1 VFDDSRSF
9 ITRAF
14 LRAEFDLD
22 YRAYTAEDDAE
33 LLQRLRDWDG
43 RLRLSETQAEG
54 AFTQTFFVDTWG
66 YGESGRVAPEAHT
79 IIAKLPVPGEGAG
92 GGAGEADLALGWFR
106 GRKDAIPQVLCEF
119 KDIRSKLD
127 AKQNRKGSTR
137 SPVEQCLNYVR
148 GARRGLFGNE
158 PVQPWWGLVTDMNEF
173 RLYWWDRAPAEYIRF
188 VIRREELFSG
198 GNYDLLSESEDAR
211 FDRYLFARLFSR
223 DMLLSDAGRPLLL
236 RLVERQWAG
245 GRKLEGAFYKN
256 YKDVRERLYSVVRLN
271 NPQFPGRPGELL
283 RLTQKLL
290 DRFIFAFFCE
300 DMGERMSFPPHML
313 KDFLRNRSVE
323 PLYDENGPELWDFY
337 KRLFGLMNSGGTLNR
352 LTLPKINGG
361 LFAPDPLIDGLSIP
375 NHVFAKA
382 EQGTNEASLESDT
395 NTLFYLCARY
405 NYAARGDVKESLSLY
420 ILGHIFEQSITEL
433 EYREGELE
441 NRETIAKLSKRKRD
455 GVYYTPEPV
464 VNYLVEQTLGPWFAD
479 ARTACGYPNPEQGTP
494 TAAAA
499 AAYVERL
506 RSIRIVDPAC
516 GSGAFLISAFR
527 RLLAE
532 RIAAARDGER
542 ARGGTPG
549 AIDETPLIA
558 EILRNNIYGV
568 DINPASVEI
577 AKLALWLHSARA
589 SAPLSSLQHTIRI
602 GNSLVGEDF
611 WAGRQRTPEAEE
623 RVRTLDWRAA
633 FPEVWPAGCDGGF
646 DIVLGNPPYVK
657 LQNLTKVDPDVVAYL
672 QAERR
677 GDTYQTAR
685 TGNFDLYLPF
695 IEKGLRLL
703 GPGGRMA
710 YIAPSLWPVNQYGE
724 GLRSLVRRGR
734 HLDRWLDFKSH
745 QVFEDVIT
753 YTALQFFTREQ
764 CDAMRIAPAPNGEM
778 ADIDWSDPELVV
790 PYEDFP
796 ETGEWLIATGAER
809 ALIGRLARDCVR
821 LDHPSLTSGIIV
833 GIQTSADHIYHLE
846 RLGAGR
852 YKGTPKGK
860 GAMPYE
866 IEIEDAIMK
875 PLVSGPEAK
884 RYEEPQTNTYLLFP
898 YERDA
903 RGVMRLI
910 AAEDMA
916 QRFPQAWAHLRRWEE
931 DLRRRES
938 GKMDRDKDWW
948 GYVYLKNMAKQDSAK
963 LIVPRLV
970 EHLKCSLDA
979 EGGVFLDNVDAG
991 GILPTPN
998 VDLSYL
1004 MAVLNGPV
1012 ADFVFRIIAKPFQN
1026 DYRSANKQF
1035 IAPLPVPAALPEA
1048 RTDVAACARRLQQR
1062 WTDRRYFL
1070 QQAADRLSVLAR
1082 ARHPARW
1089 LWPELP
1095 TLPEMAEQAPRGLR
1109 IATDRRTWAGE
1120 RLDEMEAAR
1129 VEGLQAALDR
1139 GGRREVRF
1147 ENGEL
1152 RLYVSGAVVLGK
1164 IYLDEAAGRLTE
1176 AYWRWLLLSGPGREA
1191 ERFAS
1196 DLRKPPAFSDAPAV
1210 AQFIE
1215 RVAALAEEVAA
1226 IETGER
1232 TLNETLYAL
1241 YRLTPDERNLVEN
1254 EPGRRN
1260 AALAGG

>member
-22 YRAYTAEDDAE
+22 YRAYTAERDAE

-43 RLRLSETQAEG
+43 RLLLSETQAEG

-66 YGESGRVAPEAHT
+66 YGESGRVAPEEHT
-79 IIAKLPVPGEGAG
+79 IIAKLPIPGEGAG
-92 GGAGEADLALGWFR
+92 GGGGEADLALGWFR
-106 GRKDAIPQVLCEF
+106 GRRDVIPQVLCEF

-158 PVQPWWGLVTDMNEF
+158 PVQPWWGLITDMNEF

-188 VIRREELFSG
+188 FIRREDLLSG
-198 GNYDLLSESEDAR
+198 SYDLLGESEDAR
-211 FDRYLFARLFSR
+211 FDRYLFAKLFSR
-223 DMLLSDAGRPLLL
+223 GMLLSEAGRPLLL
-236 RLVERQWAG
+236 RLVERQWAK
-245 GRKLEGAFYKN
+245 GRKLEGEFYDR
-256 YKDVRERLYSVVRLN
+256 YKEVRERLYNVLRLN
-271 NPQFPGRPGELL
+271 NSEFPGRAGELL

-300 DMGERMSFPPHML
+300 DMGERMLFPPQML
-313 KDFLRNRSVE
+313 KDFLRSRSIE
-323 PLYDENGPELWDFY
+323 PFYDENGSELWDFF
-337 KRLFGLMNSGGTLNR
+337 KRLFRLMNTGGTMAR
-352 LTLPKINGG
+352 LTLPEINGG
-361 LFAPDPLIDGLSIP
+361 LFAPDPVIDGLSIP

-382 EQGTNEASLESDT
+382 GQGLNEASLESDT
-395 NTLFYLCARY
+395 NTLVYLGARY

-441 NRETIAKLSKRKRD
+441 GRETVAKLSKRKRD

-479 ARTACGYPNPEQGTP
+479 AKAACGYRNPDEGAP
-494 TAAAA
+494 TAAIA

-506 RSIRIVDPAC
+506 REIRIVDPAC

-532 RIAAARDGER
+532 RLAAARDVER
-542 ARGGTPG
+542 ASGGTPG
-549 AIDETPLIA
+549 AINETPFIA
-558 EILRNNIYGV
+558 EILRDNIYGV

-589 SAPLSSLQHTIRI
+589 AAPLSSLEHTIRI

-611 WAGRQRTPEAEE
+611 WAGRQRTPQADE
-623 RVRTLDWRAA
+623 RVRTLDWHAA
-633 FPEVWPAGCDGGF
+633 FPEVWPVGRDGGF

-672 QAERR
+672 QAERG
-677 GDTYQTAR
+677 GDTYQSAR

-703 GPGGRMA
+703 APGGRMA

-745 QVFEDVIT
+745 QIFEDVIT

-778 ADIDWSDPELVV
+778 ADIEWSDPELVV
-790 PYEDFP
+790 SYEDFP

-833 GIQTSADHIYHLE
+833 GIQTSADSIYHLE

-866 IEIEDAIMK
+866 VEIEDTIMK

-884 RYEEPQTNTYLLFP
+884 RYEEPKTDTYLLFP
-898 YERDA
+898 YERDP
-903 RGVMRLI
+903 RGAMRLI
-910 AAEDMA
+910 PAEDMA

-931 DLRRRES
+931 DLRGRES
-938 GKMDRDKDWW
+938 GKMDRDEDWW
-948 GYVYLKNMAKQDSAK
+948 GYVYLKNMAKQDSPK

-979 EGGVFLDNVDAG
+979 EGRVFLDNVDAG
-991 GILPTPN
+991 GVLSTPN
-998 VDLSYL
+998 FELSYL

-1035 IAPLPVPAALPEA
+1035 IAPLPIPTTLPEA
-1048 RTDVAACARRLQQR
+1048 RADVAARARRLQQR
-1062 WTDRRYFL
+1062 WTDRRDLL

-1095 TLPEMAEQAPRGLR
+1095 TLPEMAEQAPGGLR
-1109 IATDRRTWAGE
+1109 IATDRRKWAGE

-1129 VEGLQAALDR
+1129 IEGLQAALDR
-1139 GGRREVRF
+1139 GGRRQVRF
-1147 ENGEL
+1147 DNGEL
-1152 RLYVSGAVVLGK
+1152 RLYASGTVVLGK

-1176 AYWRWLLLSGPGREA
+1176 TYWRWLLLSGPGREA
-1191 ERFAS
+1191 GTIRVGFEEATRS
-1196 DLRKPPAFSDAPAV
+1196 LRCA
-1210 AQFIE
+1210 
-1215 RVAALAEEVAA
+1215 RRRA
-1226 IETGER
+1226 I
-1232 TLNETLYAL
+1232 
-1241 YRLTPDERNLVEN
+1241 YRACCG
-1254 EPGRRN
+1254 PGRRGCGN
-1260 AALAGG
+1260 RSR